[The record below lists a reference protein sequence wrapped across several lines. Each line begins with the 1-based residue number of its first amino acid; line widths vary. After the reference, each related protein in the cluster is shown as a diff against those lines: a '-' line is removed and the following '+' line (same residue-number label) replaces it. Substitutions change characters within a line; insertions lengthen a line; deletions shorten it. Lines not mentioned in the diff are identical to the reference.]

1 MNGADV
7 LRIVDLMHRE
17 KNIPKNVIFEG
28 IEAALQLATE
38 KHYGDEEGIAVSID
52 RDSGEIH
59 AQKGEQIIDPTLLG
73 RIAAQSAKQVMIQ
86 KIREAECNAIFD
98 EYAAMKGDLV
108 HGTVQRFEGGAAT
121 VTLGKSEAILPRGE
135 QIPGETHHVGERVK
149 AVILE
154 VRKVGHRVKII
165 LSRTHPDFVR
175 RLFEN
180 EIPEI
185 ADRTI
190 EIKALAREAG
200 YRSKIAV
207 SSIDLKVDCVGACVG
222 VRGSRIKNIV
232 DELGGERI
240 DIVRWNDSLQV
251 MIPNALQ
258 PAQIEEVF
266 LYPRLGRAIVLVKE
280 DQLSLAIGRRG
291 QNVRLASKLVG
302 WDIEIMTHDE
312 LNEGIEKA
320 ENWFRQIPN
329 ATDALVEA
337 FIEEG
342 FLSYDDL
349 TFLEPAQL
357 AELAGVT
364 EEQAEEMIAYRGGRL
379 GTGGGRN
386 AACQGGRGA
395 SPGPGAAGAGH
406 AAERWSHGRQFVRS
420 GKHRRRSATK
430 PTLES
435 LFGPDVPESQRKRS
449 APSRFL
455 VRSAGSEQAGAKEE
469 QRGGRGSVPTPQSET
484 FSFPAVAGELK
495 CKNSFI
501 RNGRL
506 FGETRIDCTGVA
518 FARENPHLCPGERTQ
533 SREQRSY

>member
-1 MNGADV
+1 MNGTDL
-7 LRIVDLMHRE
+7 LRIVDAMHRE
-17 KNIPKNVIFEG
+17 KNIPKDVIFEG

-38 KHYGDEEGIAVSID
+38 KHYGEEEDVAISIN
-52 RDSGEIH
+52 RETGEIH
-59 AQKGEQIIDPTLLG
+59 AQKGEQSIDPAELG

-121 VTLGKSEAILPRGE
+121 VTVGKSEAILPRGE
-135 QIPGETHHVGERVK
+135 QIPGETHHVGERIK

-190 EIKALAREAG
+190 EVKAIAREAG
-200 YRSKIAV
+200 YRTKIAV
-207 SSIDLKVDCVGACVG
+207 SSIDTKVDCVGACVG

-258 PAQIEEVF
+258 PAQVEEVF

-320 ENWFRQIPN
+320 ENWFHQVPN
-329 ATDALVEA
+329 VTDEMVEA
-337 FIEEG
+337 FIVDG

-364 EEQAEEMIAYRGGRL
+364 EEQAEEMIAF
-379 GTGGGRN
+379 
-386 AACQGGRGA
+386 AEE
-395 SPGPGAAGAGH
+395 
-406 AAERWSHGRQFVRS
+406 AAERVEEETRLHREAEAEARANAPPEEAAQPS
-420 GKHRRRSATK
+420 GSPTAASLFATDGPRAPAEHK

-435 LFGPDVPESQRKRS
+435 LFGPDTPAEPEEPLSAQQVFGEAPPAVPE
-449 APSRFL
+449 
-455 VRSAGSEQAGAKEE
+455 EDKEE
-469 QRGGRGSVPTPQSET
+469 SPEK
-484 FSFPAVAGELK
+484 E
-495 CKNSFI
+495 
-501 RNGRL
+501 
-506 FGETRIDCTGVA
+506 
-518 FARENPHLCPGERTQ
+518 
-533 SREQRSY
+533 

>member
-1 MNGADV
+1 MNGADL

-17 KNIPKNVIFEG
+17 KNISKEIIFEG
-28 IEAALQLATE
+28 IEAAVQLATE
-38 KHYGDEEGIAVSID
+38 KQYGEEEDIVVNIN
-52 RDSGEIH
+52 RESGEIK
-59 AQKGEQIIDPTLLG
+59 AQKGEQIIDPELLG

-86 KIREAECNAIFD
+86 KIREAECNALYD
-98 EYAAMKGDLV
+98 EYVGMKGDLV

-121 VTLGKSEAILPRGE
+121 VSLGKSEAILPRGE

-149 AVILE
+149 AVVLD
-154 VRKVGHRVKII
+154 VRKVGQRVKII

-200 YRSKIAV
+200 YRAKIAV

-251 MIPNALQ
+251 LIPNALS
-258 PAQIEEVF
+258 PASIEEVF

-320 ENWFRQIPN
+320 ENWFGQLPGVS
-329 ATDALVEA
+329 TELVEA

-357 AELAGVT
+357 AELAGVS
-364 EEQAEEMIAYRGGRL
+364 EDQAEEMIAF
-379 GTGGGRN
+379 
-386 AACQGGRGA
+386 
-395 SPGPGAAGAGH
+395 
-406 AAERWSHGRQFVRS
+406 AE
-420 GKHRRRSATK
+420 
-430 PTLES
+430 E
-435 LFGPDVPESQRKRS
+435 
-449 APSRFL
+449 
-455 VRSAGSEQAGAKEE
+455 GSERVEVENRLAKAEADARGPTE
-469 QRGGRGSVPTPQSET
+469 TTSRSTQR
-484 FSFPAVAGELK
+484 AVAL
-495 CKNSFI
+495 
-501 RNGRL
+501 L
-506 FGETRIDCTGVA
+506 
-518 FARENPHLCPGERTQ
+518 
-533 SREQRSY
+533 

>member
-7 LRIVDLMHRE
+7 IRIRDLMHRE
-17 KNIPKNVIFEG
+17 KNIPKDLIFDG
-28 IEAALQLATE
+28 IEAALQLATQ
-38 KHYGDEEGIAVSID
+38 KKFGEETTVVITID

-59 AQKGEQIIDPTLLG
+59 ARNGEVEIDPTELG

-86 KIREAECNAIFD
+86 KIREAECNAVFD

-108 HGTVQRFEGGAAT
+108 HGPIARHEGAAAI
-121 VTLGKSEAILPRGE
+121 VTLGKTEAILPRSE

-149 AVILE
+149 AVILD

-190 EIKALAREAG
+190 EVKALAREAG
-200 YRSKIAV
+200 YRTKIAV

-251 MIPNALQ
+251 LIPNALQ

-302 WDIEIMTHDE
+302 WDIEIMTLDE
-312 LNEGIEKA
+312 LNESIERA
-320 ENWFRQIPN
+320 VGWFNDIPGVTEEM
-329 ATDALVEA
+329 AEA

-349 TFLEPAQL
+349 TFLESADL
-357 AELAGVT
+357 GALAGIS
-364 EEQAEEMIAYRGGRL
+364 EEQATDIIDYAEE
-379 GTGGGRN
+379 
-386 AACQGGRGA
+386 
-395 SPGPGAAGAGH
+395 
-406 AAERWSHGRQFVRS
+406 AAERVEEE
-420 GKHRRRSATK
+420 RRVQAQNEEVARASAPPSAPTAADKVAKLFPDEGLSLPAPEAK
-430 PTLES
+430 PTFES
-435 LFGPDVPESQRKRS
+435 L
-449 APSRFL
+449 
-455 VRSAGSEQAGAKEE
+455 
-469 QRGGRGSVPTPQSET
+469 
-484 FSFPAVAGELK
+484 
-495 CKNSFI
+495 
-501 RNGRL
+501 
-506 FGETRIDCTGVA
+506 
-518 FARENPHLCPGERTQ
+518 
-533 SREQRSY
+533 

>member
-17 KNIPKNVIFEG
+17 KNIPKEVIFDG

-38 KHYGDEEGIAVSID
+38 KHYGEEEGIAVSID
-52 RDSGEIH
+52 RESGEIH
-59 AQKGEQIIDPTLLG
+59 AHKGEESIDPALLG

-108 HGTVQRFEGGAAT
+108 HGTVQRFDGGAAT

-149 AVILE
+149 AVVLE

-200 YRSKIAV
+200 YRTKIAV

-320 ENWFRQIPN
+320 ENWFRQIPH
-329 ATDALVEA
+329 ATDEMVET

-364 EEQAEEMIAYRGGRL
+364 EEQAEEMIAIAEEGSERVEEETRL
-379 GTGGGRN
+379 AKEAEAEARAQAPQEPVARSSTGPK
-386 AACQGGRGA
+386 AADLFA
-395 SPGPGAAGAGH
+395 PEGPAPAP
-406 AAERWSHGRQFVRS
+406 Q
-420 GKHRRRSATK
+420 TK
-430 PTLES
+430 PTMES
-435 LFGPDVPESQRKRS
+435 LFGPDVPDKPEGTLS
-449 APSRFL
+449 AEQVFGEGK
-455 VRSAGSEQAGAKEE
+455 GSGEE
-469 QRGGRGSVPTPQSET
+469 QGK
-484 FSFPAVAGELK
+484 AK
-495 CKNSFI
+495 
-501 RNGRL
+501 
-506 FGETRIDCTGVA
+506 DDD
-518 FARENPHLCPGERTQ
+518 
-533 SREQRSY
+533 

>member
-1 MNGADV
+1 MNGADL

-17 KNIPKNVIFEG
+17 KNISKEIIFEG
-28 IEAALQLATE
+28 IEAAVQLATE
-38 KHYGDEEGIAVSID
+38 KQYGEEEDIVVNIN
-52 RDSGEIH
+52 RDSGEIQ
-59 AQKGEQIIDPTLLG
+59 ARKGDQVIDPELLG

-121 VTLGKSEAILPRGE
+121 ITLGKSEAILPRGE

-149 AVILE
+149 AVVLE

-251 MIPNALQ
+251 LIPNSLQ
-258 PAQIEEVF
+258 PAAVEEVF

-291 QNVRLASKLVG
+291 QNVRLGSKLVG
-302 WDIEIMTHDE
+302 WDIEIMTHEE
-312 LNEGIEKA
+312 LDEGIDRA
-320 ENWFRQIPN
+320 TNWFLQIPGVSEEM
-329 ATDALVEA
+329 VEA
-337 FIEEG
+337 FLEEG

-357 AELAGVT
+357 GELAGVT
-364 EEQAEEMIAYRGGRL
+364 EEVADDMIAFAEESAERVEEE
-379 GTGGGRN
+379 TK
-386 AACQGGRGA
+386 AARA
-395 SPGPGAAGAGH
+395 EAEARAAAGEAP
-406 AAERWSHGRQFVRS
+406 APAR
-420 GKHRRRSATK
+420 
-430 PTLES
+430 PTA
-435 LFGPDVPESQRKRS
+435 SQR
-449 APSRFL
+449 A
-455 VRSAGSEQAGAKEE
+455 EE
-469 QRGGRGSVPTPQSET
+469 LLG
-484 FSFPAVAGELK
+484 PAEPA
-495 CKNSFI
+495 
-501 RNGRL
+501 
-506 FGETRIDCTGVA
+506 
-518 FARENPHLCPGERTQ
+518 
-533 SREQRSY
+533 

>member
-1 MNGADV
+1 
-7 LRIVDLMHRE
+7 
-17 KNIPKNVIFEG
+17 
-28 IEAALQLATE
+28 
-38 KHYGDEEGIAVSID
+38 
-52 RDSGEIH
+52 
-59 AQKGEQIIDPTLLG
+59 
-73 RIAAQSAKQVMIQ
+73 
-86 KIREAECNAIFD
+86 
-98 EYAAMKGDLV
+98 MKGDLV
-108 HGTVQRFEGGAAT
+108 HGTIQRHEGGAAI
-121 VTLGKSEAILPRGE
+121 VSLGKTESILPRGE

-154 VRKVGHRVKII
+154 VRKAGHRVKII

-251 MIPNALQ
+251 LIPNALQ
-258 PAQIEEVF
+258 PATVEEVF

-312 LNEGIEKA
+312 LNDGIERA
-320 ENWFRQIPN
+320 VGWFSALPHI
-329 ATDALVEA
+329 TDELVEA
-337 FIEEG
+337 FITEG

-349 TFLEPAQL
+349 VMSLEAQQL
-357 AELAGVT
+357 SEFTGMT
-364 EEQAEEMIAYRGGRL
+364 EEQADEAL
-379 GTGGGRN
+379 
-386 AACQGGRGA
+386 
-395 SPGPGAAGAGH
+395 
-406 AAERWSHGRQFVRS
+406 
-420 GKHRRRSATK
+420 
-430 PTLES
+430 L
-435 LFGPDVPESQRKRS
+435 
-449 APSRFL
+449 
-455 VRSAGSEQAGAKEE
+455 
-469 QRGGRGSVPTPQSET
+469 
-484 FSFPAVAGELK
+484 
-495 CKNSFI
+495 
-501 RNGRL
+501 
-506 FGETRIDCTGVA
+506 
-518 FARENPHLCPGERTQ
+518 
-533 SREQRSY
+533 

>member
-1 MNGADV
+1 
-7 LRIVDLMHRE
+7 
-17 KNIPKNVIFEG
+17 VIFEG
-28 IEAALQLATE
+28 IQAALQLATE

-59 AQKGEQIIDPTLLG
+59 AQKGETVIDPALLG

-121 VTLGKSEAILPRGE
+121 VSLGKSEAILPRGE

-320 ENWFRQIPN
+320 ENWFGQLPN
-329 ATDALVEA
+329 VSAELVEA

-364 EEQAEEMIAYRGGRL
+364 EEQAEEIIAFAEEASERVEEETRFAREAEAEARAQAPAE
-379 GTGGGRN
+379 T
-386 AACQGGRGA
+386 AAR
-395 SPGPGAAGAGH
+395 PGAAPTAADLF
-406 AAERWSHGRQFVRS
+406 AAER
-420 GKHRRRSATK
+420 SAPAAETK

-435 LFGPDVPESQRKRS
+435 LFGPDVDSKPEETLS
-449 APSRFL
+449 AEQVFGG
-455 VRSAGSEQAGAKEE
+455 SAEKPGGAKEDE
-469 QRGGRGSVPTPQSET
+469 
-484 FSFPAVAGELK
+484 
-495 CKNSFI
+495 
-501 RNGRL
+501 
-506 FGETRIDCTGVA
+506 
-518 FARENPHLCPGERTQ
+518 
-533 SREQRSY
+533 

>member
-7 LRIVDLMHRE
+7 LRIVDMMHRE
-17 KNIPKNVIFEG
+17 KNIPKEVIFEG
-28 IEAALQLATE
+28 IQAALQLATE

-52 RDSGEIH
+52 RDSGEIK
-59 AQKGEQIIDPTLLG
+59 AQKGEQVIDPELLG

-86 KIREAECNAIFD
+86 KIREAECNALYD
-98 EYAAMKGDLV
+98 EYVGMKGDLV

-121 VTLGKSEAILPRGE
+121 ISLGKSEAILPRGE

-190 EIKALAREAG
+190 EVKALAREAG

-258 PAQIEEVF
+258 PAQIEDVF

-320 ENWFRQIPN
+320 ENWFRQIPGV
-329 ATDALVEA
+329 TDELVEA

-364 EEQAEEMIAYRGGRL
+364 EDQAEEMIAF
-379 GTGGGRN
+379 
-386 AACQGGRGA
+386 
-395 SPGPGAAGAGH
+395 SEE
-406 AAERWSHGRQFVRS
+406 AAERVEEESRLAREAAAQAAAAGEEVA
-420 GKHRRRSATK
+420 SADGAAEGAAAQEAAPVETK

-435 LFGPDVPESQRKRS
+435 LFGPDPEGAAEKPIS
-449 APSRFL
+449 A
-455 VRSAGSEQAGAKEE
+455 EQVFGDG
-469 QRGGRGSVPTPQSET
+469 Q
-484 FSFPAVAGELK
+484 PAVSDKEQPKDGE
-495 CKNSFI
+495 S
-501 RNGRL
+501 
-506 FGETRIDCTGVA
+506 
-518 FARENPHLCPGERTQ
+518 
-533 SREQRSY
+533 

>member
-7 LRIVDLMHRE
+7 LRIVDLMNRE
-17 KNIPKNVIFEG
+17 KNIPKDVIFEG
-28 IEAALQLATE
+28 IEAALQLATQ
-38 KHYGDEEGIAVSID
+38 KQYGLEAEIAISID
-52 RDSGEIH
+52 RESGEIR
-59 AQKGEQIIDPTLLG
+59 AQRGEEIIAPELLG

-86 KIREAECNAIFD
+86 KIREAESKAIFD

-121 VTLGKSEAILPRGE
+121 VTVGKSEAILPRGE

-154 VRKVGHRVKII
+154 VRQTGHRVKII

-190 EIKALAREAG
+190 EVKAIAREAG
-200 YRSKIAV
+200 YRTKIAV

-258 PAQIEEVF
+258 PAQVEEVF
-266 LYPRLGRAIVLVKE
+266 LYPRLGRAIVMVKE

-302 WDIEIMTHDE
+302 WDIEIMTLDE
-312 LNEGIEKA
+312 LNDGIERA
-320 ENWFRQIPN
+320 EGWFGRIPGVSSEM
-329 ATDALVEA
+329 VEA
-337 FIEEG
+337 MIEEG
-342 FLSYDDL
+342 FLSYNDL
-349 TFLEPAQL
+349 TMIDAKELSEFTGLPEEPADEVIMYAEEYADVMEQSVEEERRQAEEAAEAERL
-357 AELAGVT
+357 AAEQAAAELAAA
-364 EEQAEEMIAYRGGRL
+364 EALAQAEA
-379 GTGGGRN
+379 
-386 AACQGGRGA
+386 
-395 SPGPGAAGAGH
+395 
-406 AAERWSHGRQFVRS
+406 
-420 GKHRRRSATK
+420 
-430 PTLES
+430 
-435 LFGPDVPESQRKRS
+435 
-449 APSRFL
+449 
-455 VRSAGSEQAGAKEE
+455 
-469 QRGGRGSVPTPQSET
+469 
-484 FSFPAVAGELK
+484 
-495 CKNSFI
+495 
-501 RNGRL
+501 
-506 FGETRIDCTGVA
+506 
-518 FARENPHLCPGERTQ
+518 
-533 SREQRSY
+533 

>member
-1 MNGADV
+1 MNGADL

-17 KNIPKNVIFEG
+17 KNIPKEIIFEG
-28 IEAALQLATE
+28 IEAALQLAAERAHGITE
-38 KHYGDEEGIAVSID
+38 EEALESDEPPVVVSID
-52 RDSGEIH
+52 RMTGEIK
-59 AQKGEQIIDPTLLG
+59 AQKGDLVIDPGELG
-73 RIAAQSAKQVMIQ
+73 RIAAQSAKKVMIQ

-190 EIKALAREAG
+190 EIKAVAREAG
-200 YRSKIAV
+200 YRSKVAV
-207 SSIDLKVDCVGACVG
+207 SSIDMKVDCVGACVG
-222 VRGSRIKNIV
+222 VRGSRIKNVV

-251 MIPNALQ
+251 LIPNALQ

-291 QNVRLASKLVG
+291 QNVRLASKLTG

-320 ENWFRQIPN
+320 ENWFRHIPGM
-329 ATDALVEA
+329 TDELVEA
-337 FIEEG
+337 FIVEG

-357 AELAGVT
+357 AELAGCT
-364 EEQAEEMIAYRGGRL
+364 EEQAEEIIA
-379 GTGGGRN
+379 
-386 AACQGGRGA
+386 
-395 SPGPGAAGAGH
+395 
-406 AAERWSHGRQFVRS
+406 
-420 GKHRRRSATK
+420 
-430 PTLES
+430 
-435 LFGPDVPESQRKRS
+435 
-449 APSRFL
+449 
-455 VRSAGSEQAGAKEE
+455 
-469 QRGGRGSVPTPQSET
+469 
-484 FSFPAVAGELK
+484 
-495 CKNSFI
+495 
-501 RNGRL
+501 
-506 FGETRIDCTGVA
+506 
-518 FARENPHLCPGERTQ
+518 
-533 SREQRSY
+533 